1 VVDGIEPLRAGLEV
15 RDKVDKEAGREYGGE
30 AKLLF
35 VMYLLISHRLL
46 KWERE
51 TYSVP
56 RDVSWMREGT
66 GPSRL
71 LNDRSLIS
79 ALYLSQVWG
88 LTYKSG

>member
-1 VVDGIEPLRAGLEV
+1 MEV
-15 RDKVDKEAGREYGGE
+15 RDKVDKEAGREFGGE
-30 AKLLF
+30 TKLLL
-35 VMYLLISHRLL
+35 VMYLLISRSLL
-46 KWERE
+46 RWEKE

-79 ALYLSQVWG
+79 AISQITG
-88 LTYKSG
+88 QTKLTYKSS